1 MKRSGMKNA
10 GFHKGQNQ
18 VPGLAMHGEK
28 CSCIPYELA
37 LEWQKKQEEC
47 QQWQAMDD
55 AQEKATNKQGPLAK
69 KRPASAKKKAMKKK
83 ATNKQGKQ
91 AKAIEKVN
99 AKKPNDEK
107 AKKQALNWLKKQA
120 AEAKKKAREEQKAKK
135 WALKRGQEDF

>member
-1 MKRSGMKNA
+1 MKRSGMRNA
-10 GFHKGQNQ
+10 GFHEVQNQ

-28 CSCIPYELA
+28 CSRIPYELA
-37 LEWQKKQEEC
+37 L
-47 QQWQAMDD
+47 DD

-120 AEAKKKAREEQKAKK
+120 AEAKKKAREEQTAKK